1 MRLMFLRVDT
11 FSLVFLSLLGGDWGG
26 LKSSANEEWGTSNL
40 FGSGVFGSCPLI
52 DGSQER

>member
-1 MRLMFLRVDT
+1 MRFMFLRVDT

-26 LKSSANEEWGTSNL
+26 LKSSANEEWGTSDL

-52 DGSQER
+52 DGS